1 MYRELPI
8 VQRTLRNL
16 TREQKAIATYW
27 GTGVATKQ
35 WTPIADQL
43 IDAYGVEAPRG
54 ARILAALHAGLNDAF
69 VVTWFYK
76 FKWLVARPNQLDDEL
91 ATFLCT
97 PRHPTY
103 PSGHAAVAGAAA
115 VILSYYFPAE
125 RRQLQ
130 QLAEEAAQ
138 SRLYAGVHFPI
149 DNEQGLR
156 LGSQVGELVT
166 RQLQRNRDTENRSI
180 DTPYRN
186 SLNVKLT
193 PPPYEQVIPFQFDD
207 SCDSLV
213 AKKSNPKRKKKQH
226 LSNTHTHGPKLFY

>member
-1 MYRELPI
+1 M
-8 VQRTLRNL
+8 
-16 TREQKAIATYW
+16 ASC
-27 GTGVATKQ
+27 
-35 WTPIADQL
+35 
-43 IDAYGVEAPRG
+43 
-54 ARILAALHAGLNDAF
+54 
-69 VVTWFYK
+69 
-76 FKWLVARPNQLDDEL
+76 RPNQLDDEL

-166 RQLQRNRDTENRSI
+166 RQLQRIEIRKTEASI
-180 DTPYRN
+180 
-186 SLNVKLT
+186 
-193 PPPYEQVIPFQFDD
+193 
-207 SCDSLV
+207 
-213 AKKSNPKRKKKQH
+213 H
-226 LSNTHTHGPKLFY
+226 LIVTL